1 MKNVLNLLTNRRE
14 CNIIEETRVFCR
26 ELTDLEEYTM
36 NKAELIE
43 AIANE
48 TGLAKKDVDAALKAF
63 TNVVSD
69 TLQKKDKVQLIG
81 FGTFETA
88 ERAARTGRNPANGET
103 IKIKASTLVKFKAGA
118 ALKEKVNTKPAK
130 AAKKSKKK

>member
-1 MKNVLNLLTNRRE
+1 
-14 CNIIEETRVFCR
+14 
-26 ELTDLEEYTM
+26 M

-48 TGLAKKDVDAALKAF
+48 TGIAKKDVDAALKSF
-63 TNVVSD
+63 ISVVSD

-88 ERAARTGRNPANGET
+88 ERAARTGRNPANGEPL
-103 IKIKASTLVKFKAGA
+103 KIAASTLVKFKAGA

>member
-1 MKNVLNLLTNRRE
+1 
-14 CNIIEETRVFCR
+14 
-26 ELTDLEEYTM
+26 M

-48 TGLAKKDVDAALKAF
+48 TGIAKKDIDAALKSF
-63 TNVVSD
+63 INVVSD
-69 TLQKKDKVQLIG
+69 TLQKKEKVQLIG

-88 ERAARTGRNPANGET
+88 ERAARTGRNPSNGEA
-103 IKIKASTLVKFKAGA
+103 IKIAASTLVKFKAGA

-130 AAKKSKKK
+130 AAKKAKKK

>member
-1 MKNVLNLLTNRRE
+1 
-14 CNIIEETRVFCR
+14 
-26 ELTDLEEYTM
+26 M

-48 TGLAKKDVDAALKAF
+48 TGLSKKDTDAALKSF
-63 TNVVSD
+63 INVVSD
-69 TLQKKDKVQLIG
+69 ALQKKDKVQLIG

-88 ERAARTGRNPANGET
+88 ERAARTGRNPASGET
-103 IKIKASTLVKFKAGA
+103 IKIAASTLVKFKAGA

>member
-1 MKNVLNLLTNRRE
+1 
-14 CNIIEETRVFCR
+14 
-26 ELTDLEEYTM
+26 M

-43 AIANE
+43 AMATE
-48 TGLAKKDVDAALKAF
+48 TGLSKKDIDAALKAF
-63 TNVVSD
+63 ASVVSD

-88 ERAARTGRNPANGET
+88 ERAARTGRNPANGEQ
-103 IKIKASTLVKFKAGA
+103 IKIAASTLVKFKAGA